1 VLPQPSDIY
10 IFSYT
15 SGTTGDPKGVK
26 LSHKNILSSSR
37 CSIVRVILS
46 PGETLIS
53 YLPYTHSFEQSL
65 FGFALEQQLRIG
77 FYTGDPANIVSDC
90 QALQPNFFPSVPR
103 LYNRIYQKLQAGF
116 SELTG
121 CKRWLADRALATKT
135 ANYDANGAV
144 THGCWDAIIFKKMR
158 ALLGGQV
165 RFMVTGSA
173 PIEKQ
178 VIDFLKIVFSCPI
191 VEGYGLTES
200 SAGSCVA
207 DVDDNLTGHVGGPFE
222 CNKIRLKDIP
232 EMSYMSSDKPY
243 PRGEIC
249 MYGPSIFSGYY
260 KRPDKTAEAFDAEGW
275 FLTGD
280 VAQIYPNGSIK
291 IIDRSKNIFKLSQGE
306 YIAPEKIEQIMN
318 MSPLIAQ
325 MFLYGDSFKNVCVAV
340 IVPEESEAQKWATAN
355 GVSGS
360 FAELCED
367 AGLKKAVQEEILK
380 LATANKLSSLE
391 KPKEFIL
398 HADLFSAENNIL
410 TPTFKLKRNVAKEV
424 FMKQIGQMYEKVE
437 AAEAARAAGSKA

>member
-1 VLPQPSDIY
+1 MHTYDAVIDAANNADDALIPAFDQPSKHDIY

-26 LSHKNILSSSR
+26 LSHNNILASAR
-37 CSIVRVILS
+37 CSITRTLLN

-53 YLPYTHSFEQSL
+53 YLPYTHSFEQAL
-65 FGFALEQQLRIG
+65 LGFTLCQRLRIG

-103 LYNRIYQKLQAGF
+103 LYNKIFAKLRDGF
-116 SELTG
+116 DQLTG
-121 CKRWLADRALATKT
+121 CKRWMADKAMASKMS
-135 ANYDANGAV
+135 NYEANGAV

-158 ALLGGQV
+158 ALLGGEV

-178 VIDFLKIVFSCPI
+178 VIDFLKICFSCPI

-200 SAGSCVA
+200 SAGSTVA
-207 DVDDNLTGHVGGPFE
+207 DTDDAVTGHVGGPFE
-222 CNKIRLKDIP
+222 CLKIRLKDLP
-232 EMSYMSSDKPY
+232 EMLYLSSDKPY
-243 PRGEIC
+243 PRGEVC

-260 KRPDKTAEAFDAEGW
+260 KREDKTAEAFDEEGW

-280 VAQIYPNGSIK
+280 VGMIYPNGSIK

-318 MSPLIAQ
+318 MAPLIAQ
-325 MFLYGDSFKNVCVAV
+325 IFLYGDSFKNVCVAV
-340 IVPEESEAQKWATAN
+340 VVPEEQPIKRWAEQN
-355 GVSGS
+355 G
-360 FAELCED
+360 
-367 AGLKKAVQEEILK
+367 KY
-380 LATANKLSSLE
+380 
-391 KPKEFIL
+391 P
-398 HADLFSAENNIL
+398 
-410 TPTFKLKRNVAKEV
+410 
-424 FMKQIGQMYEKVE
+424 
-437 AAEAARAAGSKA
+437 